1 MLLLLFH
8 VGENLYAIDT
18 EKVIE
23 IIPMVLLRKI
33 EPAPDYLAGVFNYRG
48 SIVPV
53 VDLCR
58 LIRGEPCQVCYS
70 TRVIMVNY
78 SVSAE
83 PTTNGNARTS
93 QLGLVA
99 ERVTETLKV
108 SNEQLKTA
116 EQISSSPYLGKLF
129 IDSKGMIQKV
139 NWEHLVADA
148 HQATLLIAGNG
159 QANGAEH
166 N

>member
-8 VGENLYAIDT
+8 VGGNLYAIDT

-23 IIPMVLLRKI
+23 IIPMVLLRRI
-33 EPAPDYLAGVFNYRG
+33 QPAPDYLAGVFNYRG

-53 VDLCR
+53 IDLCH
-58 LIRGEPCQVCYS
+58 LIRGESCQVCYS
-70 TRVIMVNY
+70 TRVILVNY
-78 SVSAE
+78 SVNSEQTANE
-83 PTTNGNARTS
+83 NGS
-93 QLGLVA
+93 QRSLGLIA

-108 SNEQLKTA
+108 SHDQLKTT
-116 EQISSSPYLGKLF
+116 EQISSSPYLGELF
-129 IDSKGMIQKV
+129 IDQKGIIQKI
-139 NWEHLVADA
+139 NWEHLITDA
-148 HQATLLIAGNG
+148 HQTTLLIAGNG